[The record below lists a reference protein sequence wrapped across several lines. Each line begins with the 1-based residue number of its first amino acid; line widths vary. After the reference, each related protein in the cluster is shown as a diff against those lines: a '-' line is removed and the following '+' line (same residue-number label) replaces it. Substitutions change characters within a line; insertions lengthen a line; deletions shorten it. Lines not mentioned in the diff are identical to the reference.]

1 MRRFHAVGAVVASC
15 ALLGGCSS
23 DSPASPERSLSDAPA
38 PEPSATPVV
47 GDVPRVGECRVL
59 TRADIPPPTNDDPVV
74 PCAKPHTAVT
84 FHVGHWPESVVDAVE
99 RVDSDRLQGIVGK
112 ACDTAWARTVGVTE
126 KRGR

>member
-38 PEPSATPVV
+38 TEPSATPVV

-59 TRADIPPPTNDDPVV
+59 THADIPPPTNDDPVV

-84 FHVGHWPESVVDAVE
+84 FYVGHWPESVVNAVE
-99 RVDSDRLQGIVGK
+99 RVDSDRLQ
-112 ACDTAWARTVGVTE
+112 ASWARPVTRPRRGPSGVTE